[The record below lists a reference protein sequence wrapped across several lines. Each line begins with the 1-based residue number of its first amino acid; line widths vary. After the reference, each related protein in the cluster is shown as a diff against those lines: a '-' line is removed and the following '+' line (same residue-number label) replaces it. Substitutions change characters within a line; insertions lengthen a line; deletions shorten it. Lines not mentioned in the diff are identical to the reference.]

1 LIFEFRAE
9 GIFNP
14 RVIFEYISQLAHAID
29 ETRGDCGEDGRN
41 QQNKG
46 RIAAQQQAPVAS

>member
-1 LIFEFRAE
+1 LIFEFKAQ
-9 GIFNP
+9 GIFHP
-14 RVIFEYISQLAHAID
+14 RVIFEYLYSRMQVLKRVEIA
-29 ETRGDCGEDGRN
+29 GKMGN